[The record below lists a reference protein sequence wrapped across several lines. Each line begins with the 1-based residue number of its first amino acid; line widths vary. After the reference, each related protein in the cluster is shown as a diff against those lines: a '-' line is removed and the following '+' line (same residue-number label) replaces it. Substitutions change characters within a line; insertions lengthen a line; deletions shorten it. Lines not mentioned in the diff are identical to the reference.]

1 MLSVFR
7 ASSHSILT
15 AILKIGTT
23 VWMGQRREVSCPR
36 IHSRLELVFKPRSSS
51 SLISGG
57 TKGFFP
63 WKQGERGGNSKEKAD
78 ADFYPTQTRKS
89 MYIARLPA
97 HLPPR
102 PWPEAGKWCARARPP
117 VRPRP
122 PWGLPSLL
130 LALGLARYVPSQRLL
145 PGQGLPVRGVRF
157 RVVARLGAN
166 RAAAQLASG
175 GERQGHEGE
184 PGERQ
189 LSRPGGAPV
198 PEDSESA
205 ELGQGPGGAGEPSH
219 PLRNV
224 SQGRPGP

>member
-1 MLSVFR
+1 M
-7 ASSHSILT
+7 
-15 AILKIGTT
+15 
-23 VWMGQRREVSCPR
+23 
-36 IHSRLELVFKPRSSS
+36 
-51 SLISGG
+51 
-57 TKGFFP
+57 
-63 WKQGERGGNSKEKAD
+63 
-78 ADFYPTQTRKS
+78 
-89 MYIARLPA
+89 
-97 HLPPR
+97 
-102 PWPEAGKWCARARPP
+102 
-117 VRPRP
+117 
-122 PWGLPSLL
+122 
-130 LALGLARYVPSQRLL
+130 
-145 PGQGLPVRGVRF
+145 RGVRF

-224 SQGRPGP
+224 SQGRLGP